1 MFVFQCNLPDV
12 EECMRLAETIQADG
26 DVFETI
32 KYYLLS
38 TEPEKALPVGIQY
51 VKGRYLDEEQFLSK
65 SHLYNLPHE
74 IFFILFFNRTAL
86 WLRLDFRFSLSIS

>member
-12 EECMRLAETIQADG
+12 EECMRMAETIQADG

-51 VKGRYLDEEQFLSK
+51 VKGR
-65 SHLYNLPHE
+65 
-74 IFFILFFNRTAL
+74 
-86 WLRLDFRFSLSIS
+86 